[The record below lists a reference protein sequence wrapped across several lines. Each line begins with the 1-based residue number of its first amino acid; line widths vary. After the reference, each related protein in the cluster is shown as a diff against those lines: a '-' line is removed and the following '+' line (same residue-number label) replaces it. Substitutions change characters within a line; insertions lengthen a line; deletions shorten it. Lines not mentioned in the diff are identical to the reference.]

1 MQLSL
6 WPAGLS
12 SNGEGT
18 ISWAGGLIDWNAPDV
33 QSAHYYY
40 AMVKEV
46 KIECYQPP
54 SAVKKSGDKA
64 YWYDNVSG
72 VEGAVEIGNNN
83 TVLKSF
89 IGSGL
94 KPDAGAPVSSGS
106 ASSAMP
112 SATDAPTI
120 PGLTGA
126 GTGSSGQRGGS
137 GSGDNGGG
145 GGNGAAPSSDAGG
158 AGGASAT
165 ATRSGAAPTGSG
177 IAGFQQGN
185 SGNTNAGSTLHPQGE
200 KVLQGS
206 MLAVLLAI
214 AALLVL

>member
-12 SNGEGT
+12 TNGEGT
-18 ISWAGGLIDWNAPDV
+18 ISWAGGLIDWKSPDI
-33 QSAHYYY
+33 QNAHYYY

-54 SAVKKSGDKA
+54 SDVKKSGDKA

-94 KPDAGAPVSSGS
+94 QPDAGAPVSSGS

-126 GTGSSGQRGGS
+126 GTGSNGQRGGS
-137 GSGDNGGG
+137 GSSDT
-145 GGNGAAPSSDAGG
+145 GGNGGASAGG
-158 AGGASAT
+158 AGASAT
-165 ATRSGAAPTGSG
+165 STQSGAAPTGT
-177 IAGFQQGN
+177 GFHGFDQGN
-185 SGNTNAGSTLHPQGE
+185 GNTNAGSTLNPKGE

-214 AALLVL
+214 AGMLIL